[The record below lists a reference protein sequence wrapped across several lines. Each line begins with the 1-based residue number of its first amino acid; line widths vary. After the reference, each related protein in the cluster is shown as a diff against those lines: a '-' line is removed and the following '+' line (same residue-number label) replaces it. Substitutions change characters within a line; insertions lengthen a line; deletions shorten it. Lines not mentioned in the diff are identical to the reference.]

1 MLHVIVLSAL
11 PWRLHLLLIA
21 AVRPPV
27 ILNDGLICVLKEI
40 SVPPSFKWKL
50 MRKTK
55 VCVCVCVCA
64 LVFLVFFPRP
74 CAPLLYQSA
83 HRDSSERMNRI
94 TFQSK
99 AQVPNCCGKL
109 FFRLHNALTRVCFIL
124 APRLDV
130 ISTPTAP
137 HRIADEIKLLT
148 KERMCSALSS
158 ALVLFIPSLAF
169 KCLDGYFKCEPSLIN
184 ANRGRKNIKV
194 VIVMNVCMYEWF

>member
-1 MLHVIVLSAL
+1 
-11 PWRLHLLLIA
+11 
-21 AVRPPV
+21 
-27 ILNDGLICVLKEI
+27 
-40 SVPPSFKWKL
+40 
-50 MRKTK
+50 
-55 VCVCVCVCA
+55 
-64 LVFLVFFPRP
+64 
-74 CAPLLYQSA
+74 
-83 HRDSSERMNRI
+83 MNRI

-124 APRLDV
+124 ALRLDV

-169 KCLDGYFKCEPSLIN
+169 KCLDGYFKCAPSLIN

-194 VIVMNVCMYEWF
+194 VIVMNVCMCEWFYTRSLKCIAPSFHFSSTYFFFRGLNTNNQKIRTQTDYLQLIHIVGERKIYDHLAFRSD